1 MQRERERGESEKER
15 EREREMHSIDTLSH
29 PHKYLN
35 FVTIPID
42 SQLKRFT

>member
-1 MQRERERGESEKER
+1 MQRERERGESEK
-15 EREREMHSIDTLSH
+15 EREMHSIDTLSH